1 MLGEQGLQTA
11 VDCRATEMWELDPA
25 QNRHGD
31 EWNRAEDL
39 DVQPQSYSLLILDS
53 SSNGVGKVV
62 YPHGEG

>member
-1 MLGEQGLQTA
+1 
-11 VDCRATEMWELDPA
+11 MWELDPA

-31 EWNRAEDL
+31 QWNRAEDL

-53 SSNGVGKVV
+53 PSNGAGKVV